1 MPPGEQVRTVDRLS
15 FASHAIASAR
25 VFSFR
30 PSGSA
35 IGSSKRRDQD
45 TKLLLPEDRDHTQR
59 NGLSEGAPEPSF
71 CSAKTKNFAIGRV
84 PYRRGTRRSVFNL
97 FGQRR
102 TARCGD

>member
-30 PSGSA
+30 PSGNS

-45 TKLLLPEDRDHTQR
+45 TKQLRKNKNGPGEGGARAVIGGLNAGRGARHPITNPMPYQWFRPDRE
-59 NGLSEGAPEPSF
+59 LSVIAPLF
-71 CSAKTKNFAIGRV
+71 CMTM
-84 PYRRGTRRSVFNL
+84 L
-97 FGQRR
+97 
-102 TARCGD
+102 